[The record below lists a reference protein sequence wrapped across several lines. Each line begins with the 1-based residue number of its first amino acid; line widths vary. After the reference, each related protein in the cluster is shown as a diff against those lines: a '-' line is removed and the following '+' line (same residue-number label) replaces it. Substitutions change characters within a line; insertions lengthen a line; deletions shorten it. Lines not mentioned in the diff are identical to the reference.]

1 MTPSILKWPRGQND
15 LENWSKPSKNPMLVC
30 GKCYISSPKGSVD
43 RQSTTRILDPLI
55 LDLSRDESFIEYF
68 AIPQSPRGLLSPIH
82 PKVQFKSNFQFFS
95 VERSASDTRGAFWF
109 FSRNP
114 VLRWRFARWVFRL
127 WHPRSVVKRPWY
139 ILRNREILIS
149 VRRWY
154 QRRITLRDREVLIS
168 LKRCYQHRFVLRGL
182 KVLLS

>member
-1 MTPSILKWPRGQND
+1 MTSSKLKWPRGQND

-30 GKCYISSPKGSVD
+30 GKCYISSPESSVGW
-43 RQSTTRILDPLI
+43 QSTTRILDLRI

-68 AIPQSPRGLLSPIH
+68 AIPQSPRGSLSPILT
-82 PKVQFKSNFQFFS
+82 KVQSKFQFFS

-114 VLRWRFARWVFRL
+114 VLRWRFARWVLDSDTLVAWSKDRGTYFGAGRF
-127 WHPRSVVKRPWY
+127 
-139 ILRNREILIS
+139 
-149 VRRWY
+149 WY
-154 QRRITLRDREVLIS
+154 QWGVDINVVSLRDREVLIS
-168 LKRCYQHRFVLRGL
+168 LKRCYQHRFVLRCL